1 MALST
6 IVDVTDKFNSG
17 TFLNFYIQ
25 DLSGWDSCVVQ
36 IVNPSGSIAFGTTND
51 DGSVTGVVPPNPIV
65 PANVLPVQ
73 GISLETGVAA
83 ISTAVSSDYKF
94 GVIGKF
100 LLMAAIGVT
109 VEKMILSLSKIS

>member
-36 IVNPSGSIAFGTTND
+36 IANPTGSISFATTND
-51 DGSVTGVVPPNPIV
+51 DGSVTGVVPPVPIV
-65 PANVLPVQ
+65 PANFLPVQ
-73 GISLETGVAA
+73 GISLETGTASV
-83 ISTAVSSDYKF
+83 STAVSSNYKF
-94 GVIGKF
+94 EVIGKF